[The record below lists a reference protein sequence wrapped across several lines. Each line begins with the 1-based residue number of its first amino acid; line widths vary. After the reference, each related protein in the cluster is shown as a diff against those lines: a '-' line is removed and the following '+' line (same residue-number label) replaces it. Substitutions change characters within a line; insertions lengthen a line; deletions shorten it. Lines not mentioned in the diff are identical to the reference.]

1 MSPASKPVIREVIVV
16 EGRYDRNTLSQVVD
30 ALIFETGGFSVFQ
43 NNEKLQAL
51 RVLAEKRGLIL
62 LTDSDDAGF
71 VIRNRLKSLLPPEQI
86 RQAFIPCVEG
96 KERRKQKSSRQGL
109 LGVEGMTPEILLTA
123 LRNAGAT
130 EEAPAQKQT
139 VTAADFYTLGLTGRE
154 GSAELRSKL
163 AESLNL
169 PKNISQADLR
179 KCVSFLL
186 TEEELRALVSRLTSG

>member
-139 VTAADFYTLGLTGRE
+139 VTAADFYTLGLTGRK

-179 KCVSFLL
+179 KCVSILL
-186 TEEELRALVSRLTSG
+186 TGEELRELVSRLTSG